1 MEIYWDKLWFEKG
14 LLYIAA
20 TSRGLIYLGGPNET
34 FEDMQYWIAKHFTE
48 YELAQDEQQLKPYM
62 NELNAYFSGKLQVLR
77 LPIHLIGTDFQLAV
91 WSELQK
97 IPFGETVSYSQIAE
111 QIGKPSAVRA
121 VGGAIR
127 VNPIMVVVPCHRV
140 IGKNGKLTGF
150 RGGMEM
156 KEYLLT
162 LEGVQYL

>member
-1 MEIYWDKLWFEKG
+1 MEIYWDKLGFGKDY
-14 LLYIAA
+14 LYIAA
-20 TSRGLIYLGGPNET
+20 TSGALIYLGGPNET
-34 FEDMQYWIAKHFTE
+34 FEDMQNWLAKHFTE
-48 YELAQDEQQLKPYM
+48 YELVQDEQQLKPYT
-62 NELNAYFSGKLQVLR
+62 NELNAYFDGELQVFG

-91 WSELQK
+91 WDELQK
-97 IPFGETVSYSQIAE
+97 IPFGETVSYSRIAE
-111 QIGKPSAVRA
+111 GIGKLSAVRA

-162 LEGVQYL
+162 LEGVRYS